1 MKKFRKYIIVMITI
15 LASLVLIGAL
25 FLLLSPGPGTEKAF
39 NIIAMIVSTVS
50 VSLAIHSQIHAER
63 SRRVDERVIHDLREI
78 TQTVENDSVVD
89 RSIRYK
95 LDKITAQNEMI
106 YEKLGGNLDEFSEK
120 SSRIAHDKQQER
132 RRNEAKEIKDTKDS
146 TKKPQSAK
154 SWQNNPLVL

>member
-25 FLLLSPGPGTEKAF
+25 FLLLAPGPGTEKAF

-78 TQTVENDSVVD
+78 TQTVENDSAVD

-106 YEKLGGNLDEFSEK
+106 YEKLGGNLDELSEK

-132 RRNEAKEIKDTKDS
+132 HRNEAKELKDTKDS

>member
-50 VSLAIHSQIHAER
+50 VSLAIYSQIHAER

-154 SWQNNPLVL
+154 S

>member
-1 MKKFRKYIIVMITI
+1 MRKFRKYIIVMITI

-25 FLLLSPGPGTEKAF
+25 FLFLSPGPGTEKTF

-78 TQTVENDSVVD
+78 TQTVENDSAVD

-95 LDKITAQNEMI
+95 LDKIMAQNEMI
-106 YEKLGGNLDEFSEK
+106 YEKLGGNLDELSEK

-132 RRNEAKEIKDTKDS
+132 HRNEAKEVKDTKDS

-154 SWQNNPLVL
+154 S

>member
-25 FLLLSPGPGTEKAF
+25 FLLLAPGPGTEKAF

-63 SRRVDERVIHDLREI
+63 SRRVDERVIRDLREI
-78 TQTVENDSVVD
+78 TQTVENDSAVD

-95 LDKITAQNEMI
+95 FDKITAQNEMI
-106 YEKLGGNLDEFSEK
+106 YEKLGGNLDELSEK

-132 RRNEAKEIKDTKDS
+132 HRNEAKEVKDTKDS
-146 TKKPQSAK
+146 TKRPQSAK

>member
-25 FLLLSPGPGTEKAF
+25 FLLLSPGPETEKAF

-50 VSLAIHSQIHAER
+50 VALAIHSQIHAER
-63 SRRVDERVIHDLREI
+63 SRRVDERVIRDLREI
-78 TQTVENDSVVD
+78 TQTVENGSAVD

-106 YEKLGGNLDEFSEK
+106 YEKLGSNLDELSEK

-132 RRNEAKEIKDTKDS
+132 HRNKTKEVKDTKDS

-154 SWQNNPLVL
+154 S

>member
-25 FLLLSPGPGTEKAF
+25 FLLLSPGPETEKAF

-50 VSLAIHSQIHAER
+50 VTLAIHSQIHAER
-63 SRRVDERVIHDLREI
+63 SRRVDERVIRDLREI
-78 TQTVENDSVVD
+78 TQTVENGSAVD

-106 YEKLGGNLDEFSEK
+106 YEKLGGNLDELSEK

-132 RRNEAKEIKDTKDS
+132 HHNESKEVEDAKDS

-154 SWQNNPLVL
+154 S

>member
-15 LASLVLIGAL
+15 LACLVLIGAL
-25 FLLLSPGPGTEKAF
+25 FLLLLPGPGTEKAF

-63 SRRVDERVIHDLREI
+63 SRRVDERVIRDLREI
-78 TQTVENDSVVD
+78 TQTVENDSAVD

-106 YEKLGGNLDEFSEK
+106 YEKLGGNLDELSEK

-132 RRNEAKEIKDTKDS
+132 HRNEAKEVKDTKDS
-146 TKKPQSAK
+146 TKRPQSAK